1 MDLSLIFAGAIVAD
15 VAIAKLIPQHRPV
28 ARFVCMSVF
37 VAIDS

>member
-1 MDLSLIFAGAIVAD
+1 MDLSLIFACAIVAD

-37 VAIDS
+37 FAIDS